1 MKIYENITELIGRT
15 PLMRLGRI
23 NRDGHAEVLAKLE
36 FFNPGGSVKDRIG
49 LGMILD
55 AEARGLLHEHSVI
68 IEPTSGNTGIALA
81 FLAAARG
88 YRLIL
93 TMPESMSVERRNLL
107 RAYGAEVVLTPRAQ
121 GMTGAIEKAL
131 ELASKTPFAFVPQ
144 QFCNPA
150 NPRVHR
156 ETTAEEIWK
165 DTDGRVDILVAG
177 VGTGGTL
184 TGVGEVL
191 KQRNADCRVV
201 AVEPRDSAVLSGGL
215 PGQHKLQGIG
225 AGFIPEVLNRGIID
239 QVFPVEN
246 DEAFQTAR
254 DLARME
260 GVLAGISGGAAVH
273 AALHLAR
280 QPENEGKTIV
290 VIVPDTGERYLSTEL
305 FAE

>member
-15 PLMRLGRI
+15 PLLRLGRI
-23 NRDGHAEVLAKLE
+23 NRDGYAEVLAKLE
-36 FFNPGGSVKDRIG
+36 CFNPGGSVKDRIG

-55 AEARGLLHEHSVI
+55 AEARGLLHQHSVI

-81 FLAAARG
+81 ILAAARG

-93 TMPESMSVERRNLL
+93 TMPESMSVERRNLV
-107 RAYGAEVVLTPRAQ
+107 RAFGAEVVLTPRAQ

-131 ELASKTPFAFVPQ
+131 ELASRTPFSFVPQ
-144 QFCNPA
+144 QFSNPA

-165 DTDGRVDILVAG
+165 DTDGRIDILVAG

-191 KQRNADCRVV
+191 KQRSADCRVV

-260 GVLAGISGGAAVH
+260 GVLAGISGGAAVY